1 MYSKK
6 NIRIMYAMSLLQGMV
21 FYGPI
26 ATLYRQSVGVTVFQI
41 TFIESVSLALAILLE
56 IPWGVVADK
65 IGYKKSMIICSLLYF
80 ISKIVFYGA
89 NGFTAFLIE
98 RIILSIV
105 IAGLS
110 GLDSS
115 ILYLSAPP
123 QQSQKVFS
131 IYNNLGTTGLIFAA
145 GVYSIFVRDHYREA
159 AFLTMIS
166 YAIAFFLS
174 LGLDEVKDQDKS
186 NSSFSLNDFRDCFQE
201 FLKHKAFLLF
211 LIAIALF
218 NETHQTITT
227 FLNQLQFIAGGLNNQ
242 QIGYIY
248 IVTTLCGLLGLFS
261 TYLTNKLG
269 ERRLIVILLIAMF
282 IACSALTITYIP
294 IISIVAIVGNFMLQ
308 ILPTAI
314 IISLKYLLPSLFGAL
329 AMQRVV
335 LNPKVASIGVPLAFL
350 TFFLKKMGIFK
361 FLPLGGGYTPLM
373 ICVFGCM
380 FLSKAIFLK
389 QHPEYRK
396 NKN

>member
-1 MYSKK
+1 MCINREVFMYSKK

-98 RIILSIV
+98 RIILSVV

-145 GVYSIFVRDHYREA
+145 GVYSIFIRDHYREA
-159 AFLTMIS
+159 AFLTMMS

-174 LGLDEVKDQDKS
+174 LGLNEVKDQDKS
-186 NSSFSLNDFRDCFQE
+186 NSSFLLNDFRDCFQE

-269 ERRLIVILLIAMF
+269 ERRLIVILLISMF

-294 IISIVAIVGNFMLQ
+294 IISIIAIVGMRISFSLLQ
-308 ILPTAI
+308 PLQMKIQNQQIETTNRATLLSLNAVMMDSVAI
-314 IISLKYLLPSLFGAL
+314 ITNLIFGRL
-329 AMQRVV
+329 ADFHLSYAMM
-335 LNPKVASIGVPLAFL
+335 LGV
-350 TFFLKKMGIFK
+350 IFS
-361 FLPLGGGYTPLM
+361 
-373 ICVFGCM
+373 
-380 FLSKAIFLK
+380 FLSIICYTLWLRYQK
-389 QHPEYRK
+389 
-396 NKN
+396 

>member
-98 RIILSIV
+98 RIILSVV

-123 QQSQKVFS
+123 QQSQKVF
-131 IYNNLGTTGLIFAA
+131 
-145 GVYSIFVRDHYREA
+145 
-159 AFLTMIS
+159 
-166 YAIAFFLS
+166 LS
-174 LGLDEVKDQDKS
+174 
-186 NSSFSLNDFRDCFQE
+186 
-201 FLKHKAFLLF
+201 
-211 LIAIALF
+211 
-218 NETHQTITT
+218 
-227 FLNQLQFIAGGLNNQ
+227 
-242 QIGYIY
+242 
-248 IVTTLCGLLGLFS
+248 
-261 TYLTNKLG
+261 
-269 ERRLIVILLIAMF
+269 
-282 IACSALTITYIP
+282 
-294 IISIVAIVGNFMLQ
+294 
-308 ILPTAI
+308 I
-314 IISLKYLLPSLFGAL
+314 II
-329 AMQRVV
+329 
-335 LNPKVASIGVPLAFL
+335 
-350 TFFLKKMGIFK
+350 
-361 FLPLGGGYTPLM
+361 
-373 ICVFGCM
+373 
-380 FLSKAIFLK
+380 
-389 QHPEYRK
+389 
-396 NKN
+396 